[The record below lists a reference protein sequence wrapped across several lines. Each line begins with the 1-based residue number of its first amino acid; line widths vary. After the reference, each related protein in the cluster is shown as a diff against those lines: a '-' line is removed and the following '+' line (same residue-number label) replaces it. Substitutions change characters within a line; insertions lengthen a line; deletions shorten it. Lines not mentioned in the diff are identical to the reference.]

1 MNAASRRGRVLG
13 GAEVLGTPAISAHR
27 ASYAVAFSGGIKK
40 SSESAATPRTLRYS
54 RSSWARTSA
63 AKGGRLRDAFGVARR
78 IADRCKNPDQE
89 LKQIPLPC
97 LINSAD
103 PSTYRLGKSVRTTR
117 ATAVSGRPSGLRGHL
132 SGAPPQAP
140 RQSRPRG
147 RTDACGG
154 SQKGSSISWPGC

>member
-27 ASYAVAFSGGIKK
+27 ASYAAAFSGGIKK
-40 SSESAATPRTLRYS
+40 SSESAATPRTLRCS

-117 ATAVSGRPSGLRGHL
+117 ATAQRADGIICVLGEHGWHRP
-132 SGAPPQAP
+132 
-140 RQSRPRG
+140 
-147 RTDACGG
+147 C
-154 SQKGSSISWPGC
+154 K

>member
-117 ATAVSGRPSGLRGHL
+117 ATADRVHGCIKGSHFD
-132 SGAPPQAP
+132 
-140 RQSRPRG
+140 QSRIREFRLWTEVAAG
-147 RTDACGG
+147 IFGLLVACQEAD
-154 SQKGSSISWPGC
+154 S

>member
-40 SSESAATPRTLRYS
+40 SSESAATPRTLRCS

-89 LKQIPLPC
+89 LKKIPLAC
-97 LINSAD
+97 LLNSAD
-103 PSTYRLGKSVRTTR
+103 PSTHRLGKSVRTTR
-117 ATAVSGRPSGLRGHL
+117 ATAHPSCFSRRFCNNA
-132 SGAPPQAP
+132 APLP
-140 RQSRPRG
+140 SRPGPPER
-147 RTDACGG
+147 RSPT
-154 SQKGSSISWPGC
+154 SLVLSEL